1 MVCQLLR
8 SEANHPNVASVFV
21 AMANTW
27 CAMHGCRPFRGEA
40 GHPSVANEFAAII
53 HILCTARGRVD
64 DIWHV
69 RGGRGHS
76 ASRFTLAA
84 GSSYRAPFH
93 ARRGTFRAT
102 FRCPVSRLPRV
113 VLGRHSA
120 SHFTLAAGYL
130 GAYRAPFHARR
141 GPFRATF
148 RCPVSRLRL
157 GAIPRP
163 FRARCG
169 ILGCH
174 AAPRF
179 RLAAGPVGRH
189 SAAPFH
195 ACSGFLWA
203 PFHVPFHV
211 RCGVRG
217 CHSAP
222 RFTLAACFVRAAFR
236 CPVSRL
242 PRGRLGAIPRPVSR
256 SLREPWVPYRAP
268 FHVVIVAPNEDRAA
282 PNDNPVWPLWHRM
295 TIL

>member
-1 MVCQLLR
+1 
-8 SEANHPNVASVFV
+8 
-21 AMANTW
+21 MANTW

-130 GAYRAPFHARR
+130 GAIPRPVSRSPRALSGDIPLSRFTPPSGSYSAPVSRSLRDPWVPCRAPFQARR
-141 GPFRATF
+141 GSCRATF
-148 RCPVSRLRL
+148 RCPVSRLQRVFV
-157 GAIPRP
+157 GAI
-163 FRARCG
+163 
-169 ILGCH
+169 
-174 AAPRF
+174 
-179 RLAAGPVGRH
+179 
-189 SAAPFH
+189 S
-195 ACSGFLWA
+195 
-203 PFHVPFHV
+203 
-211 RCGVRG
+211 
-217 CHSAP
+217 
-222 RFTLAACFVRAAFR
+222 
-236 CPVSRL
+236 
-242 PRGRLGAIPRPVSR
+242 RPVSR
-256 SLREPWVPYRAP
+256 SLRGPWVPFRAP
-268 FHVVIVAPNEDRAA
+268 FHARRLFCSGGIPLPRFTPAAGPSGRNSASSFTLVAGTLGATPRS
-282 PNDNPVWPLWHRM
+282 VSRGHCGTKRGSRG
-295 TIL
+295 TK

>member
-1 MVCQLLR
+1 
-8 SEANHPNVASVFV
+8 
-21 AMANTW
+21 
-27 CAMHGCRPFRGEA
+27 MHGCRPFRGEA

-141 GPFRATF
+141 GLFRATF

-195 ACSGFLWA
+195 ACSGF
-203 PFHVPFHV
+203 
-211 RCGVRG
+211 CGR
-217 CHSAP
+217 HFTS
-222 RFTLAACFVRAAFR
+222 RFTFAAGSV
-236 CPVSRL
+236 
-242 PRGRLGAIPRPVSR
+242 GAIPRPVSR
-256 SLREPWVPYRAP
+256 SPLVLFGRHSAAP
-268 FHVVIVAPNEDRAA
+268 FHACRGAVWAPFRVPFHARCGNLGCHTALRFT
-282 PNDNPVWPLWHRM
+282 WSLWHQTRIARHQM
-295 TIL
+295 TILCGPCGTE